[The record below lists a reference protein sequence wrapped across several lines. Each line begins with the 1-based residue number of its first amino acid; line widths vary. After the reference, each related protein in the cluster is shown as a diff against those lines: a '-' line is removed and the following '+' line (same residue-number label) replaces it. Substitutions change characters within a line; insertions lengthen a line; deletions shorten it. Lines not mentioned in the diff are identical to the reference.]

1 MHWSIAEQ
9 LPETAGCRYSFI
21 AVIVGYVTAINKKM
35 KEMEDRESAVVL
47 LSQPSLGLGGHEH
60 VVNYAKE
67 IISEDISLKLFK

>member
-47 LSQPSLGLGGHEH
+47 LSQPSLGLGGHED